1 MHSLD
6 RLRDTRKLHVLPA
19 SVASPF
25 VLFPATFAK
34 SRRGSQLGWHLDDTS
49 NKIQDR
55 NAAIFYNEYEDF
67 LKYFFA
73 ARQTSK
79 RASNAPGT

>member
-6 RLRDTRKLHVLPA
+6 QLRDTGRLQVPPA
-19 SVASPF
+19 SVAF
-25 VLFPATFAK
+25 QLVLFSATFAE
-34 SRRGSQLGWHLDDTS
+34 SRRGSLLCWHLDDTS